1 MNAPLRRVGVVVMV
15 LFALLFLNL
24 NYRQVVKA
32 DAYRTDSHNRRV
44 QTAEYER
51 PRGKIADAKG
61 TVLADAQSTGNSLK
75 YLRTY
80 PLKEEYAHVL
90 GYKPVTP
97 MVATGLE
104 RLNNDFLVGT
114 SDKQA
119 ADRIARLFT
128 GKEPAGGNVL
138 LTISKA
144 TQDTAYQA
152 LGNNRLKAKSGA
164 VVAMD
169 PSTGAILAEVS
180 LPSYDPN
187 LLSTHDTSAARANY
201 NTLNNDPA
209 KPLLN
214 RAVSEVFPPGSTFK
228 IITSAAAMTAD
239 SSLTPDSVVPGG
251 EFYKPPQVSDF
262 QIKNA
267 HTGVCPDQ
275 ITLKQAL
282 TVSCN
287 TVFARMGVERIGA
300 DKLKSMAQA
309 FGFEQEP
316 RFIEDQ
322 DRNYCGVVASRT
334 GPMTAGSDN
343 RVDPPAVA
351 QSSIGQREVKMS
363 PLQGAMIA
371 ATVANGG
378 KQMRPY
384 VVDRLQ
390 NSDLSIADH
399 TEPKTLRTP
408 ISADVARELQDM
420 MFSVVTADDG
430 TGKSARIPGLQV
442 GGKTGTA
449 QDGEDAEDHGW
460 FIGFA
465 LKDGKPIVSVAV
477 FLQNAGKGGSAE
489 AARISGLV
497 MKAYADEKG
506 IR

>member
-1 MNAPLRRVGVVVMV
+1 MNAPLRRVGVVVLV

-24 NYRQVVKA
+24 NYRQVVMA
-32 DAYRTDSHNRRV
+32 DAYRTDQHNGRV
-44 QTAEYER
+44 QATEYER
-51 PRGKIADAKG
+51 PRGKFADAKG
-61 TVLADAQSTGNSLK
+61 SVLADSQPTGDSLK

-80 PLKEEYAHVL
+80 PGKDEYAHVL
-90 GYKPVTP
+90 GYKPVNLA
-97 MVATGLE
+97 ATSLE
-104 RLNNDFLVGT
+104 KLNNDFLIGT

-119 ADRIARLFT
+119 ADRIAGMFT

-138 LTISKA
+138 LTLSKSA
-144 TQDTAYQA
+144 QDTAYQA
-152 LGNNRLKAKSGA
+152 LGNNKLKVKSGA
-164 VVAMD
+164 IVAMD
-169 PSTGAILAEVS
+169 PSTGQILAEVS
-180 LPSYDPN
+180 LPSYDPAQ
-187 LLSTHDTSAARANY
+187 LSTHDTGAALQTYKRLDA
-201 NTLNNDPA
+201 DPA

-214 RAVSEVFPPGSTFK
+214 RATSEIYPPGSTFK
-228 IITSAAAMTAD
+228 VIVSAAAMTAD
-239 SSLTPDSVVPGG
+239 SSLTPDSIVPGG

-262 QIKNA
+262 QIKNS

-275 ITLKQAL
+275 ITVRQAL

-287 TVFARMGVERIGA
+287 TTFARMGVERVGA
-300 DKLKSMAQA
+300 DKLKAMAQA

-316 RFIEDQ
+316 RLVEDQ
-322 DRNYCGVVASRT
+322 EHNYCGIVASHT
-334 GPMTAGSDN
+334 GSMTSGSDN

-371 ATVANGG
+371 ATVANDG

-408 ISADVARELQDM
+408 ITADVAHELQDM
-420 MFSVVTADDG
+420 MFSVVSSDDG
-430 TGKSARIPGLQV
+430 TGKSARISGLQV

-449 QDGEDAEDHGW
+449 QDGEEADDHGW

-465 LKDGKPIVSVAV
+465 LKDGKPVVSVAV
-477 FLQNAGKGGSAE
+477 FLENAGKGGSAE
-489 AARISGLV
+489 AARIAGLV

>member
-1 MNAPLRRVGVVVMV
+1 MNAPLRRVGVVVLV

-32 DAYRTDSHNRRV
+32 DDYRTDAHNGRV
-44 QTAEYER
+44 QTSEYER
-51 PRGKIADAKG
+51 PRGKFADAKG
-61 TVLADAQSTGNSLK
+61 TVLADSQATGDSLK

-80 PLKEEYAHVL
+80 PLKDEYAHVL
-90 GYKPVTP
+90 GYKPLNLASTN
-97 MVATGLE
+97 LE
-104 RLNNDFLVGT
+104 KLNNDFLVGT

-119 ADRIARLFT
+119 ADRIAGMFT
-128 GKEPAGGNVL
+128 GEEPSGGNVL

-152 LGNNRLKAKSGA
+152 LGTNKNKAKSGA
-164 VVAMD
+164 IVALD
-169 PSTGAILAEVS
+169 PATGAILAEVS

-187 LLSTHDTSAARANY
+187 LLSTHDPNAALANY
-201 NTLNNDPA
+201 KTLAADGG

-214 RAVSEVFPPGSTFK
+214 RAVADIYPPGSTFK
-228 IITSAAAMTAD
+228 IVTSAAAFTAD
-239 SSLTPDSVVPGG
+239 PTLTPDSMVQGG
-251 EFYKPPQVSDF
+251 EFYQPPQTSSF
-262 QIKNA
+262 RIKNS
-267 HTGVCPDQ
+267 HEGVCPDS
-275 ITLKQAL
+275 ISLRQAL

-300 DKLKSMAQA
+300 EKLKSMAQA

-316 RFIEDQ
+316 RLIEDQ
-322 DRNYCGVVASRT
+322 EHNYCGIVASHT
-334 GPMTAGSDN
+334 GPMTSGTN
-343 RVDPPAVA
+343 NVVDPPAVA

-363 PLQGAMIA
+363 PLQDAMIA

-384 VVDRLQ
+384 VVSSLQ
-390 NSDLSIADH
+390 NADLSIADR
-399 TEPKTLRTP
+399 TQPKELRTP
-408 ISADVARELQDM
+408 ISADVATKLQDM
-420 MFSVVTADDG
+420 MFSVVNSNDG
-430 TGKSARIPGLQV
+430 TGKSARISGLQV

-449 QDGEDAEDHGW
+449 EDGEEAQDHGW

-465 LKDGKPIVSVAV
+465 LKDGKPIISVAV
-477 FLQNAGKGGSAE
+477 FLENAGKGGSAE
-489 AARISGLV
+489 AARIAGLV

>member
-15 LFALLFLNL
+15 LFAMLFLNL

-32 DAYRTDSHNRRV
+32 DDYRTSSRNARV
-44 QTAEYER
+44 QATEYER
-51 PRGKIADAKG
+51 PRGKIVDDKG
-61 TVLADAQSTGNSLK
+61 NVLADSTVTQDSLK

-80 PLKEEYAHVL
+80 PLNQEYAAVL
-90 GYKPVTP
+90 GYKPVNLG
-97 MVATGLE
+97 ATKLE
-104 RLNNDFLVGT
+104 KLNNDFLIGT

-119 ADRIARLFT
+119 ADRIAGMFT

-138 LTISKA
+138 LTLSKA

-152 LGNNRLKAKSGA
+152 LGTNKLGIKKGA
-164 VVAMD
+164 AIALD
-169 PSTGAILAEVS
+169 PTTGKILAEVS
-180 LPSYDPN
+180 MPSYDPN
-187 LLSTHDTSAARANY
+187 LLSTHDTNAALANY
-201 NTLNNDPA
+201 NTLNKDPN

-214 RAVSEVFPPGSTFK
+214 RATSEVYPPGSTFK
-228 IITSAAAMTAD
+228 IITSAAAMSAD
-239 SSLTPDSVVPGG
+239 SGLTPDSVVQGG
-251 EFYKPPQVSDF
+251 EFYQPPETSTF
-262 QIKNA
+262 RIKNS
-267 HTGVCPDQ
+267 HEGICPDS
-275 ITLKQAL
+275 ITMKQAL

-287 TVFARMGVERIGA
+287 TVFARIGVERVGA

-316 RFIEDQ
+316 RLIEDQ
-322 DRNYCGVVASRT
+322 DKNYCGIVASHT
-334 GPMTAGSDN
+334 GPMTAGTDN

-378 KQMRPY
+378 KQMQPY
-384 VVDRLQ
+384 IVDRLQ
-390 NSDLSIADH
+390 NADLSIADH
-399 TEPKTLRTP
+399 TEPKVLRTP
-408 ISADVARELQDM
+408 INGSVAQELQTM
-420 MFSVVTADDG
+420 MFSVVTSNDG
-430 TGKSARIPGLQV
+430 TGRSARISGLDV

-449 QDGEDAEDHGW
+449 ENGEESEDHGW

-465 LKDGKPIVSVAV
+465 LKDGKPIISVAV
-477 FLQNAGKGGSAE
+477 FLENAGKGGSGE
-489 AARISGLV
+489 AARIAGLI

>member
-15 LFALLFLNL
+15 LFAMLFLNL

-32 DAYRTDSHNRRV
+32 DDYRTSSRNARV
-44 QTAEYER
+44 QATEYER
-51 PRGKIADAKG
+51 PRGKIVDDKG
-61 TVLADAQSTGNSLK
+61 NVLADSTVTQDSLK

-80 PLKEEYAHVL
+80 PLNQEYAAVL
-90 GYKPVTP
+90 GYKPVNLG
-97 MVATGLE
+97 ATKLE
-104 RLNNDFLVGT
+104 KLNNDFLIGT

-119 ADRIARLFT
+119 ADRIAGMFT

-138 LTISKA
+138 LTLSKA

-152 LGNNRLKAKSGA
+152 LGTNKLGIKKGA
-164 VVAMD
+164 AIALD
-169 PSTGAILAEVS
+169 PATGEILAEVS
-180 LPSYDPN
+180 MPSYDPN
-187 LLSTHDTSAARANY
+187 LLSTHDTNAALANY
-201 NTLNNDPA
+201 NTLNKDPN

-214 RAVSEVFPPGSTFK
+214 RATSEVYPPGSTFK
-228 IITSAAAMTAD
+228 IITSAAAMSAD
-239 SSLTPDSVVPGG
+239 SGLTPDSVVQGG
-251 EFYKPPQVSDF
+251 EFYQPPETSTF
-262 QIKNA
+262 RIKNS
-267 HTGVCPDQ
+267 HEGICPDN
-275 ITLKQAL
+275 ITMKQAL

-287 TVFARMGVERIGA
+287 TVFARIGVERVGA

-316 RFIEDQ
+316 RLIEDQ
-322 DRNYCGVVASRT
+322 DKNYCGIVASHT
-334 GPMTAGSDN
+334 GPMTAGTDN

-378 KQMRPY
+378 KQMQPY
-384 VVDRLQ
+384 IVDRLQ
-390 NSDLSIADH
+390 NADLSIADH
-399 TEPKTLRTP
+399 TEPKVLRTP
-408 ISADVARELQDM
+408 INGSVAQELQTM
-420 MFSVVTADDG
+420 MFSVVTSNDG
-430 TGKSARIPGLQV
+430 TGRSARISGLDV

-449 QDGEDAEDHGW
+449 ENGEESEDHGW

-465 LKDGKPIVSVAV
+465 LKDGKPIISVAV
-477 FLQNAGKGGSAE
+477 FLENAGKGGSGE
-489 AARISGLV
+489 AARIAGLI

>member
-1 MNAPLRRVGVVVMV
+1 MNAPLRRVGVAVMV
-15 LFALLFLNL
+15 LFAMLFLNL

-32 DAYRTDSHNRRV
+32 DDYRTNPRNNRV
-44 QTAEYER
+44 QATEYER
-51 PRGKIADAKG
+51 PRGKIVDAKG
-61 TVLADAQSTGNSLK
+61 NVLADAQATGDSLK

-80 PLKEEYAHVL
+80 PLNAEYASVL
-90 GYKPVTP
+90 GYKPVNLASTK
-97 MVATGLE
+97 LE
-104 RLNNDFLVGT
+104 KLNNDFLVGT

-119 ADRIARLFT
+119 ADRIAGMFT

-138 LTISKA
+138 LTLSKA
-144 TQDTAYQA
+144 AQDSAYKELGANKLGIKKGAAIA
-152 LGNNRLKAKSGA
+152 L
-164 VVAMD
+164 D
-169 PSTGAILAEVS
+169 PTNGQILAEVS
-180 LPSYDPN
+180 MPSYDPN
-187 LLSTHDTSAARANY
+187 LLSTHDTKGALANY
-201 NTLNNDPA
+201 NTLDKDTN

-214 RAVSEVFPPGSTFK
+214 RATSEIYPPGSTFK
-228 IITSAAAMTAD
+228 LITSAAAFTAD
-239 SSLTPDSVVPGG
+239 SSLTPDSNVQGG
-251 EFYKPPQVSDF
+251 EFYQPPETSSF
-262 QIKNA
+262 RIKNS
-267 HTGVCPDQ
+267 HEGVCPDN
-275 ITLKQAL
+275 ITIKQAL

-287 TVFARMGVERIGA
+287 TVFARMGVEKVGA

-316 RFIEDQ
+316 RLIEDQ
-322 DRNYCGVVASRT
+322 EKNYCGIVASHT
-334 GPMTAGSDN
+334 GPMTAGTDN

-371 ATVANGG
+371 ATVANNG

-384 VVDRLQ
+384 IVDRLQ

-399 TEPKTLRTP
+399 TEPKLLRTP
-408 ISADVARELQDM
+408 VSEGVAQELQTLM
-420 MFSVVTADDG
+420 LSVVTSSDG
-430 TGKSARIPGLQV
+430 TGRSARISGLEV

-449 QDGEDAEDHGW
+449 ENGEESEDHGW

-477 FLQNAGKGGSAE
+477 FLENAGKGGSGE
-489 AARISGLV
+489 AARIAGLI

>member
-1 MNAPLRRVGVVVMV
+1 MNAPLRRVGVVVLV

-32 DAYRTDSHNRRV
+32 DEYRTDAHNGRV
-44 QTAEYER
+44 QATEYEH

-61 TVLADAQSTGNSLK
+61 TVLADAQLTGDSLK

-80 PLKEEYAHVL
+80 PLKDEYAHLL
-90 GYKPVTP
+90 GYKPVNLASTN
-97 MVATGLE
+97 LE
-104 RLNNDFLVGT
+104 KLNNDFLTGT

-119 ADRIARLFT
+119 VDRLTGMFT

-144 TQDTAYQA
+144 AQDTAYQA
-152 LGNNRLKAKSGA
+152 LGTNKLKVPSGA
-164 VVAMD
+164 IVAMD
-169 PSTGAILAEVS
+169 PNTGGLLAEVS

-187 LLSTHDTSAARANY
+187 LLSTHDTNAALANY
-201 NTLNNDPA
+201 KSLAADPA
-209 KPLLN
+209 RPLLN
-214 RAVSEVFPPGSTFK
+214 RAVQDVYPPGSTFK
-228 IITSAAAMTAD
+228 VIVSAAAMTAD

-251 EFYKPPQVSDF
+251 EYYKPPQVSDF
-262 QIKNA
+262 QIKNS

-275 ITLKQAL
+275 ITMKQAL

-287 TVFARMGVERIGA
+287 TVFARMGVERVGA

-316 RFIEDQ
+316 RLVEDQ
-322 DRNYCGVVASRT
+322 DRNYCGIVASHT
-334 GPMTAGSDN
+334 GSMTSSDG

-371 ATVANGG
+371 ATVANDG

-408 ISADVARELQDM
+408 ITADVAHELQDM
-420 MFSVVTADDG
+420 MFSVVSADDG
-430 TGKSARIPGLQV
+430 TGKSARISGLQV

-465 LKDGKPIVSVAV
+465 LKDGKPIISVAV

-489 AARISGLV
+489 AARIAGLV

>member
-1 MNAPLRRVGVVVMV
+1 MNAPLRRVGVVVLV

-24 NYRQVVKA
+24 NYRQVVMA
-32 DAYRTDSHNRRV
+32 DAYRTDQHNGRV
-44 QTAEYER
+44 QATEYER

-61 TVLADAQSTGNSLK
+61 TVLADSQATGDSLK

-80 PLKEEYAHVL
+80 PGKDEYAHVL
-90 GYKPVTP
+90 GYKPVNLG
-97 MVATGLE
+97 ATGLE
-104 RLNNDFLVGT
+104 KLNNDFLTGT

-119 ADRIARLFT
+119 ADRIAGMFT

-138 LTISKA
+138 LTLSKA

-152 LGNNRLKAKSGA
+152 LGTNKLKVKSGA

-169 PSTGAILAEVS
+169 PNTGAVLAEVS
-180 LPSYDPN
+180 LPSYDPSQ
-187 LLSTHDTSAARANY
+187 LSSHDTSAAAQAY
-201 NTLNNDPA
+201 KTLNADPN

-214 RAVSEVFPPGSTFK
+214 RAVSEIYPPGSTFK
-228 IITSAAAMTAD
+228 VIVSAAAMTAD
-239 SSLTPDSVVPGG
+239 SSLTPDSIVQGG
-251 EFYKPPQVSDF
+251 ELYKPPQVSDF
-262 QIKNA
+262 QIKNS

-275 ITLKQAL
+275 ITVRQAL

-287 TVFARMGVERIGA
+287 TVFARMGVERVGA
-300 DKLKSMAQA
+300 DKLKAMAQA

-316 RFIEDQ
+316 RFVEDQ
-322 DRNYCGVVASRT
+322 DHNYCGIVASHT

-371 ATVANGG
+371 ATVANNG

-408 ISADVARELQDM
+408 ISADVAHELQDM
-420 MFSVVTADDG
+420 MFSVVSSDDG
-430 TGKSARIPGLQV
+430 TGKSARISGLQV

-465 LKDGKPIVSVAV
+465 LKDGKPVISVAV
-477 FLQNAGKGGSAE
+477 FLENAGKGGSAE

>member
-1 MNAPLRRVGVVVMV
+1 MNAPLRRVGVVVLV

-24 NYRQVVKA
+24 NYRQVVMA
-32 DAYRTDSHNRRV
+32 DAYRTDSHNARV
-44 QTAEYER
+44 QATEYER

-61 TVLADAQSTGNSLK
+61 TVLADAQSTGDSLK
-75 YLRTY
+75 FLRTY
-80 PLKEEYAHVL
+80 PLRDEYAHVL
-90 GYKPVTP
+90 GYKPVNLGSTS
-97 MVATGLE
+97 LE
-104 RLNNDFLVGT
+104 KLNNDFLIGT

-119 ADRIARLFT
+119 ADRIAGMFT

-138 LTISKA
+138 LTLSKA

-152 LGNNRLKAKSGA
+152 LGANKLKVKSGA

-169 PSTGAILAEVS
+169 PNTGALLAEVS

-187 LLSTHDTSAARANY
+187 LLSTHDINAAAANY
-201 NTLNNDPA
+201 KTLNGDPA

-214 RAVSEVFPPGSTFK
+214 RAVSEIYPPGSTFK

-239 SSLTPDSVVPGG
+239 SSLTPDSIVPGG

-262 QIKNA
+262 QIKNS

-275 ITLKQAL
+275 ITMKQAL

-287 TVFARMGVERIGA
+287 TVFARMGVERVGA

-309 FGFEQEP
+309 FGFESEP
-316 RFIEDQ
+316 RLVEDQ
-322 DRNYCGVVASRT
+322 DHNYCGIVASHT
-334 GPMTAGSDN
+334 GSMTAGSDN

-371 ATVANGG
+371 ATVANDG

-408 ISADVARELQDM
+408 ITADVAHELQDM
-420 MFSVVTADDG
+420 MFSVVSADDG
-430 TGKSARIPGLQV
+430 TGKSARISGLQV

-449 QDGEDAEDHGW
+449 QDGEEAQDHGW

-465 LKDGKPIVSVAV
+465 LKDGKPVVSVAV
-477 FLQNAGKGGSAE
+477 FLENAGKGGSAE
-489 AARISGLV
+489 AARIGGLV